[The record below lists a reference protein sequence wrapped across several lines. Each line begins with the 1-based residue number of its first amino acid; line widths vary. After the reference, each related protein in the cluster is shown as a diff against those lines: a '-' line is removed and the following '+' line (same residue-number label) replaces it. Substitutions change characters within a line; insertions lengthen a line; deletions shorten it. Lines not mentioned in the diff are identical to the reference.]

1 MRKKFA
7 SSFRRYKTLRL
18 RGNSQM
24 KKVWKKKKTA
34 VHQKQLSRGRLY
46 QEHVLNKPHQFT
58 FHPSHRNTQA

>member
-24 KKVWKKKKTA
+24 KKVWKKKK
-34 VHQKQLSRGRLY
+34 LL
-46 QEHVLNKPHQFT
+46 FT
-58 FHPSHRNTQA
+58 KNSYLEADCTKSMC